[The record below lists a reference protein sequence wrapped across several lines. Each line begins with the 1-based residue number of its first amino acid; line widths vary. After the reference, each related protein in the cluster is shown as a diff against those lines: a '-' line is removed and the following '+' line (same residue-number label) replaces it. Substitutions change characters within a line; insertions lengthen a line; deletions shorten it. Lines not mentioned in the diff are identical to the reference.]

1 MAQYAFV
8 ITHKRGGSAEIP
20 IRRTTNVVP
29 VSVEATIIR
38 TVIRV
43 TTGKKNQ
50 ATTRAQAYLIYYFLK
65 REISNIIIK
74 FVYYN
79 TEEYNNSQGDTPRTP
94 LREVFD
100 EGEALRYQ
108 VDEPRTLS
116 QLAKKRPSPEPSPA
130 EPPAKRT

>member
-43 TTGKKNQ
+43 TTGKKNP
-50 ATTRAQAYLIYYFLK
+50 ATTRAQAYLIYYFFFLK

-79 TEEYNNSQGDTPRTP
+79 AEEYNNSQGDTPRTP

-100 EGEALRYQ
+100 EGEALRNQ
-108 VDEPRTLS
+108 IDEPRT
-116 QLAKKRPSPEPSPA
+116 
-130 EPPAKRT
+130 

>member
-1 MAQYAFV
+1 MAQYAFI

-43 TTGKKNQ
+43 TTCKKNP
-50 ATTRAQAYLIYYFLK
+50 ATTRAQAYLIYYFLKK

-100 EGEALRYQ
+100 EGEALRNQ
-108 VDEPRTLS
+108 LDEPRTWC
-116 QLAKKRPSPEPSPA
+116 Q
-130 EPPAKRT
+130 